1 MKKYFLFLFV
11 ITAFGADAQKY
22 VLEKSVV
29 TFFSEAAIENI
40 TAKNEKTSSVL
51 NTQTSEV
58 AFSVP
63 IREFQF
69 AKKLMQEHYN
79 EKYMESEKYPKSTFA
94 GKMIGFS
101 STSTGVQQVKA
112 NGKLTIHGVTRD
124 VEIPGTAEVQ
134 SNKILMKAKFV
145 VKLADYNI
153 KIPQLMWQN
162 IAEQVEV
169 TVDFT
174 YKPQ

>member
-1 MKKYFLFLFV
+1 MKKYSFWVLFIVVALH
-11 ITAFGADAQKY
+11 ASAQKY
-22 VLEKSVV
+22 VLEKSSVV
-29 TFFSEAAIENI
+29 FYSEAAIENI
-40 TAKNEKTSSVL
+40 TAKNEKANSVL

-58 AFSVP
+58 AFS

-69 AKKLMQEHYN
+69 HKKLMQEHFN
-79 EKYMESEKYPKSTFA
+79 EKYLESEKFPKSTFS
-94 GKMIGFS
+94 GKITGFDS
-101 STSTGVQQVKA
+101 SAKGVQQVKA
-112 NGKLTIHGVTRD
+112 NGKLLIHGVTNSIE
-124 VEIPGTAEVQ
+124 VPGTAEV
-134 SNKILMKAKFV
+134 KADRIILKAKFM